1 MDFFLS
7 YFIYF
12 FYWILLSIIKSI
24 EYIYLMIFQASEDN
38 DANKIRVSKI
48 MLRYKLT
55 PLDMQMCRP
64 QDFITLFD
72 CYEKVDQLNDP
83 HWTIYTIDKEY
94 AYFVLLPDNMLRY
107 DIVALYLELC
117 YSILDIASFLES
129 RRYSQHCLQAIHSD
143 DGMKM

>member
-12 FYWILLSIIKSI
+12 FYWILLNIVKSI

-38 DANKIRVSKI
+38 NANKIRVSKI

-83 HWTIYTIDKEY
+83 HWTIYTIDK
-94 AYFVLLPDNMLRY
+94 
-107 DIVALYLELC
+107 VALYLELC
-117 YSILDIASFLES
+117 YPILNIASFLES
-129 RRYSQHCLQAIHSD
+129 RRYSQHCLQAIHSG
-143 DGMKM
+143 DGMKMT